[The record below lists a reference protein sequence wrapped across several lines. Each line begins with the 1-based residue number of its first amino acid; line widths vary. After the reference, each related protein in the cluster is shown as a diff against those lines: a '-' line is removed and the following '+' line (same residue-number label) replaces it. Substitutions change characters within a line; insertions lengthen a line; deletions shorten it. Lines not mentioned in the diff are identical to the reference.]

1 MLVAPDQAAVL
12 VTLERE
18 QATVLM
24 GRGTASAAVGLAA
37 RWAAQ
42 TGRAGWMSLP
52 RPVDV
57 PPALLDD
64 LGLRPFSTWDWL
76 SCASPP
82 PVVPGESEVELLEPE
97 DDAAIRDCLDAANP
111 TTSASPGTGLGTWWG
126 VRAPDAVDGRLLGVL
141 SVVHRP
147 GDPDATDRSWHL
159 RGLSVRPESRNAGW
173 GRALTA
179 AVLRSALTAHDGAAP
194 EADWVSL
201 GMYADNAAARRVYEG
216 LGFAVDAEFA
226 SFGPAGADRPPA

>member
-1 MLVAPDQAAVL
+1 V
-12 VTLERE
+12 R
-18 QATVLM
+18 
-24 GRGTASAAVGLAA
+24 LAA

-42 TGRAGWMSLP
+42 AGPAGWMSLP
-52 RPVDV
+52 RPVEV

-76 SCASPP
+76 SCASTPAA
-82 PVVPGESEVELLEPE
+82 VPGEDEVGQLGPE
-97 DDAAIRDCLDAANP
+97 EDAAIRDCLDAANP
-111 TTSASPGTGLGTWWG
+111 TTSASPGTGDATWWG
-126 VRAPDAVDGRLLGVL
+126 VRAPGATDGRLLGVL

-147 GDPDATDRSWHL
+147 GDPDARDRSWHL

-179 AVLRSALTAHDGAAP
+179 AVVRSALSRRDGAPP

-216 LGFAVDAEFA
+216 LGFTVDAEFA